1 MAIKYTGR
9 GGTLFYGENSKP
21 IKYTMELISRIF
33 AYYFRLHLAEGSLFV
48 ILVWWGYDVKIFRAI
63 GSGVPAELYPFLGNK
78 SGQQK
83 IDKWLINK
91 MLRKLSLPTQTKE
104 TVCRRG
110 TKEKKNKACLELF
123 SPVKLVSWLTWSGRL
138 FLGTSG
144 NSIGLLVALNLL
156 FLYLF
161 CGKRPLWSLG
171 LTLAIKYTGRGGTLF
186 NGEKSKPIKYTM
198 ELISNICLLLPSSPC
213 RRLSVCDISVM
224 RIWCK
229 NIPSNR

>member
-21 IKYTMELISRIF
+21 IKYTMELISQIF

-91 MLRKLSLPTQTKE
+91 MIRKLSLPTQTKE
-104 TVCRRG
+104 TVCMRG
-110 TKEKKNKACLELF
+110 TKEKKTKH
-123 SPVKLVSWLTWSGRL
+123 V
-138 FLGTSG
+138 
-144 NSIGLLVALNLL
+144 
-156 FLYLF
+156 
-161 CGKRPLWSLG
+161 
-171 LTLAIKYTGRGGTLF
+171 
-186 NGEKSKPIKYTM
+186 
-198 ELISNICLLLPSSPC
+198 
-213 RRLSVCDISVM
+213 
-224 RIWCK
+224 
-229 NIPSNR
+229 